1 VDANM
6 IYHPPADIDARR
18 SRALVIGAGALVL
31 CAVGFF
37 INRDQFFRAWLIGY
51 MLWLGIA
58 LGSMGLMMIHHLSG
72 GAWGMVV
79 RRVWE
84 ASSRTLPLLTLLF
97 IPVVLG
103 MNRLYPWTHTELMQ
117 GDEILRHKAAY
128 LNPTSFI
135 ARSAFYFIG
144 WNLIAWRMT
153 ALSRAQDEGNLE
165 ATRSMQWLS
174 GGGLVFLALSITFVG
189 VDWFMSLNPDFYST
203 MFGFLFM
210 NYLGLAGLAFTI
222 IMAAYLRKFEP
233 TRALF
238 RPSHFADYGKLTLAF
253 VMMWAY
259 FQFSQYLLV
268 YAANLKDEIPY
279 VLTRIDGGWQ
289 YLALFLLL
297 FQFVVPFCLLLSK
310 PLKRT
315 PERLVRLAVWLLIIR
330 VIDTFM
336 YVTPEFSRDAAGV
349 NRWFVAGEHGSVF
362 FVNWLDVVTPI
373 AIGGIWFWMF
383 YTQLRQRPLLPIG
396 DPYLAS
402 ALESAGGH

>member
-1 VDANM
+1 VNATMTYN
-6 IYHPPADIDARR
+6 PPADIEARR
-18 SRALVIGAGALVL
+18 SRALLIGGAALVL

-37 INRDQFFRAWLIGY
+37 VNRDQFFRAWLIGY
-51 MLWLGIA
+51 MLWLSIA

-84 ASSRTLPLLTLLF
+84 ASSRTLPLLTILF

-117 GDEILRHKAAY
+117 DDAILRHKATY
-128 LNPTSFI
+128 LNPTFFL
-135 ARSAFYFIG
+135 ARAAVYFIG

-153 ALSRAQDEGNLE
+153 ALSRAQDQGDLS
-165 ATRSMQWLS
+165 ATRSMQRLS

-210 NYLGLAGLAFTI
+210 NYLGLAGLSFTI
-222 IMAAYLRKFEP
+222 VIATSLRKTEP
-233 TRALF
+233 MNALF

-289 YLALFLLL
+289 YLAIFLVL
-297 FQFVVPFCLLLSK
+297 FQFAVPFCLLLSR

-315 PERLVRLAVWLLIIR
+315 PERLVKVALWLLIVR
-330 VIDTFM
+330 GIDTFM
-336 YVTPEFSRDAAGV
+336 YVTPEFSAGGP
-349 NRWFVAGEHGSVF
+349 NRWFVPGEHASVF
-362 FVNWLDVVTPI
+362 FVNWLDIVTPV

-383 YTQLRQRPLLPIG
+383 YTQLRQRPMLPIG

-402 ALESAGGH
+402 ALESSGGH

>member
-1 VDANM
+1 VNAM
-6 IYHPPADIDARR
+6 TYYPPADLDARR
-18 SRALVIGAGALVL
+18 SRALMIGVGALVL

-84 ASSRTLPLLTLLF
+84 ASSRTLPLLTVLF

-117 GDEILRHKAAY
+117 SDEILEHKASY
-128 LNPTSFI
+128 LNPTFFI
-135 ARSAFYFIG
+135 ARAALYFIG

-153 ALSRAQDEGNLE
+153 ALSRAQDEGNLA

-174 GGGLVFLALSITFVG
+174 GAGLVFLALSITFVG

-222 IMAAYLRKFEP
+222 IMAAYLRRTEP
-233 TRALF
+233 MGALV
-238 RPSHFADYGKLTLAF
+238 RPSYFADYGKLTLAF

-279 VLTRIDGGWQ
+279 VLTRIEGGWQ

-310 PLKRT
+310 ALKRT

-336 YVTPEFSRDAAGV
+336 YVTPEFSKDAAGV
-349 NRWFVAGEHGSVF
+349 NRWFVGEHGSVF

-373 AIGGIWFWMF
+373 AIGGVWFWMF

-402 ALESAGGH
+402 ALEGTGGH